1 MKAFA
6 DMWRDIGLAAMM
18 LAGGESAL
26 VVYAAIRQTGRVI
39 EMIQERMALIYLT
52 HPECR
57 DTIRHVS
64 CMQGAGLICPRQ
76 CRFSEKIC

>member
-26 VVYAAIRQTGRVI
+26 VVYAAIRDTGRLI
-39 EMIQERMALIYLT
+39 WMLQERMALIYLT
-52 HPECR
+52 HEECG
-57 DTIRHVS
+57 DTV
-64 CMQGAGLICPRQ
+64 RQ
-76 CRFSEKIC
+76 MAERKVPG